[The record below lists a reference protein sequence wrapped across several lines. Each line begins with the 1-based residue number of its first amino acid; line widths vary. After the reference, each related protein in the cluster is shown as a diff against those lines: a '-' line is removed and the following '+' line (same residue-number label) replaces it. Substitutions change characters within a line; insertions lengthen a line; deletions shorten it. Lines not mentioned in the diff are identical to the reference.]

1 MKNILRISL
10 LGFLTI
16 LSVITI
22 AQEFKA
28 LPDENIN
35 KPKMQSWPVSGAQWT
50 YCITGW
56 NGRPAG
62 EETMQV
68 SGDTLIE
75 SKIYTIISFLNPGE
89 SSPENKVERNNDIN
103 ERMLFTRFENDTVYR
118 FVNNQEYLFFTFN
131 LNLGDVFTTFRTAG
145 WNNHW
150 QDSACTSI
158 LPLKVIE
165 KDEIDLNGQILRRIV
180 LQDTLI
186 SYLYDIQ
193 LVEPVTYTLI
203 ERIGVVNAYPFIN
216 TIEPPNS
223 CNLPS
228 DFGKGSIGRYSDI
241 DFEYEFKK
249 CQGVGIDQVDQM
261 ENTIRIFPNPA
272 GNIVNILAPEN
283 VTVPF
288 HFKLYNNLG
297 HEVQSGGLE
306 THAMKIDLTKH
317 SDGTYYLVLIAED
330 KSQSVFRFKILIS
343 KPSNI

>member
-22 AQEFKA
+22 AQGFKA

-56 NGRPAG
+56 NGQPAG
-62 EETMQV
+62 EETMQMT
-68 SGDTLIE
+68 GDTLIE
-75 SKIYTIISFLNPGE
+75 GKTYKVMIFVNSGE
-89 SSPENKVERNNDIN
+89 SSHEYKVENNNDIN

-165 KDEIDLNGQILRRIV
+165 KDEINLNGQIFSRIV

-193 LVEPVTYTLI
+193 LDEPVTYTLI
-203 ERIGVVNAYPFIN
+203 ERIGVINAYPFIN
-216 TIEPPNS
+216 TIEHPNS
-223 CNLPS
+223 CNLPT
-228 DFGKGSIGRYSDI
+228 DFVLGSIGRYSDFE
-241 DFEYEFKK
+241 FEYEFKE
-249 CQGVGIDQVDQM
+249 CQSVGIEQPVQM
-261 ENTIRIFPNPA
+261 ENSIKIYPNPSS
-272 GNIVNILAPEN
+272 GLVYVQNLESVSGQ
-283 VTVPF
+283 F
-288 HFKLYNNLG
+288 YYQLYNNLG
-297 HEVQSGGLE
+297 IQEKSGKLK
-306 THAMKIDLTKH
+306 TQDMKIDFSALA
-317 SDGTYYLVLIAED
+317 DGQYHLVLIAED
-330 KSQSVFRFKILIS
+330 KSQSVFRFKI
-343 KPSNI
+343 

>member
-1 MKNILRISL
+1 M
-10 LGFLTI
+10 
-16 LSVITI
+16 
-22 AQEFKA
+22 A
-28 LPDENIN
+28 LPDLKENEAE
-35 KPKMQSWPVSGAQWT
+35 KQAWPVSEAQWT

-56 NGRPAG
+56 NGQAAG

-75 SKIYTIISFLNPGE
+75 GKIYTIISFLNPGE
-89 SSPENKVERNNDIN
+89 SSPENNVENNKDIN

-165 KDEIDLNGQILRRIV
+165 KDEIDLNGQILSRIV

-193 LVEPVTYTLI
+193 LDEPVTYTLI
-203 ERIGVVNAYPFIN
+203 ERIGVINAYPFIN

-223 CNLPS
+223 CNLPT
-228 DFGKGSIGRYSDI
+228 DFVLGSIGRYSDFE
-241 DFEYEFKK
+241 FEYEFKE

-272 GNIVNILAPEN
+272 GSIVNILAPED
-283 VTVPF
+283 VTIPF

-297 HEVQSGGLE
+297 LQVQSGRLE
-306 THAMKIDLTKH
+306 SHTMKIDLSKH

-330 KSQSVFRFKILIS
+330 KSQSECRFKIFIS
-343 KPSNI
+343 K